1 MLAAL
6 APPAHAGETSK
17 PAGAIR
23 RDGGTRSAMPAH
35 ARETLK
41 LSGLLSE
48 ARAKNPTLSA
58 MQYKYEAGRE
68 RVPQAGALPDP
79 MLMMGVQNLPTNS
92 FSFSQDMMTSK
103 MIGLSQ
109 TFPFFGKRGLKR
121 ETAAYEAQALEGD
134 YKEVGLQLEKDVKTA
149 YFDLYLLKKSQEV
162 LDKTANLLDSLLKIT
177 QSRYSVG
184 LGNFKDIIKTQVEQ
198 SLLVDKRLSLER
210 DERTKRA
217 ELGALLGRGAPVTGE
232 VEDVKPAV
240 LLLDAKA
247 LSESAVADR
256 PALKAASERIKEGEA
271 MVETAKKDYYPDFTI
286 TAQYMERDR
295 QDTGVSPSDMISAV
309 VSVNLPIWRKSK
321 LDPAVLEASLAKNEA
336 EQERDAKVNEIKAQ
350 VQSLVEQVNKDGAT
364 IKLYREVVI
373 PQAGEDI
380 NAGLAGYEVGKVQY
394 IDLLDSI
401 RTFLDYQ
408 TEYYN
413 RIARREKAIAELEA
427 VTGKELEADPAGGGG
442 TSK

>member
-1 MLAAL
+1 LRNLLRITAACLVLAAF
-6 APPAHAGETSK
+6 APPAHAGETL
-17 PAGAIR
+17 
-23 RDGGTRSAMPAH
+23 
-35 ARETLK
+35 TLP
-41 LSGLLSE
+41 GLLNE
-48 ARAKNPTLSA
+48 ARAKNPALAA
-58 MQYKYEAGRE
+58 MQYRYEAGRE

-92 FSFSQDMMTSK
+92 FSFSQEMMTSK

-121 ETAAYEAQALEGD
+121 EAAADEANALEGD

-149 YFDLYLLKKSQEV
+149 YFDLYRIKKDLEV
-162 LDKTANLLDSLLKIT
+162 LDKTGSLLDSLLKIT

-198 SLLVDKRLSLER
+198 SLLVDKRLALQR

-217 ELGALLGRGAPVTGE
+217 ELGALLGRGAPVTGT
-232 VEDVKPAV
+232 VQDVKPAV
-240 LLLDAKA
+240 LALDVRA
-247 LSESAVADR
+247 LSESAVAAR
-256 PALKAASERIKEGEA
+256 PALVAASERIKEGEA
-271 MVETAKKDYYPDFTI
+271 MVETAKKDYYPDFTVS
-286 TAQYMERDR
+286 AQYMERDR

-309 VSVNLPIWRKSK
+309 VSVNLPVWRKSK
-321 LDPAVLEASLAKNEA
+321 LAPAVLEASLLKDQA
-336 EQERDAKVNEIKAQ
+336 QRERDSKVNEIKAQ
-350 VQSLVEQVNKDGAT
+350 VQSLVEQVDKDGSQ

-401 RTFLDYQ
+401 RSFLDYQ
-408 TEYYN
+408 TGYYN
-413 RIARREKAIAELEA
+413 RIAGREKAIAELEA
-427 VTGKELEADPAGGGG
+427 VTGKELVAGPAGGGG
-442 TSK
+442 PK

>member
-6 APPAHAGETSK
+6 ALPAHAQ
-17 PAGAIR
+17 
-23 RDGGTRSAMPAH
+23 
-35 ARETLK
+35 ETLK
-41 LSGLLSE
+41 LSGLLNE
-48 ARAKNPTLSA
+48 ARAKNPALSA
-58 MQYKYEAGRE
+58 MQYRYEAGRE

-92 FSFSQDMMTSK
+92 FSFSQEMMTSK

-121 ETAAYEAQALEGD
+121 EAAADEANALEGD
-134 YKEVGLQLEKDVKTA
+134 YREVGLKLEKDVKTS
-149 YFDLYLLKKSQEV
+149 YFDLYRIKKDLEV
-162 LDKTANLLDSLLKIT
+162 LDKIGSLLDSLLKIT

-198 SLLVDKRLSLER
+198 SLLVDKRLALER

-217 ELGALLGRGAPVTGE
+217 ELGALLGRGAPVTGT
-232 VEDVKPAV
+232 VQDVKPAV
-240 LLLDAKA
+240 LALDANA
-247 LSESAVADR
+247 LSESAVANR
-256 PALKAASERIKEGEA
+256 PALKAASDRIKEGEA
-271 MVETAKKDYYPDFTI
+271 MVETAKKDYYPDFTV

-295 QDTGVSPSDMISAV
+295 LDTGAKPSDMVTAV
-309 VSVNLPIWRKSK
+309 VSVSLPVWRKSK
-321 LDPAVLEASLAKNEA
+321 LAPAVLEASLLKDQA
-336 EQERDAKVNEIKAQ
+336 ERERDEKVNEIKAQ
-350 VQSLVEQVNKDGAT
+350 VESLVEQVNKDGAT

-427 VTGKELEADPAGGGG
+427 VTGKELVGAL
-442 TSK
+442 K